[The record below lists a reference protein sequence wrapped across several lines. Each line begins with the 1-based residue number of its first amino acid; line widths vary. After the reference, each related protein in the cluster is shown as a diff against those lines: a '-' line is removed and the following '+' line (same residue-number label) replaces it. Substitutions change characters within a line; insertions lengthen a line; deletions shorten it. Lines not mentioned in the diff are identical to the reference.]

1 MENLQENEILKK
13 LAKWLAPGIVIG
25 FMGFIFPFFYALLPV
40 HCADICLCK
49 FYNQKI
55 NDGRHYPAL
64 TNNSFDELYILNM
77 VSLFVINFAFMIA
90 LIAMVNT
97 IRHIDDD
104 TKIKM
109 ECSVIVGWWILLN
122 IVQFTLFNML

>member
-1 MENLQENEILKK
+1 MT
-13 LAKWLAPGIVIG
+13 
-25 FMGFIFPFFYALLPV
+25 
-40 HCADICLCK
+40 D
-49 FYNQKI
+49 
-55 NDGRHYPAL
+55 
-64 TNNSFDELYILNM
+64 NSFDELYILNM

-109 ECSVIVGWWILLN
+109 ECSVIVGWWVILN
-122 IVQFTLFNML
+122 VA